1 MYKVW
6 RGDRDAITK
15 FIIKFFEVNKSLYK
29 EWKGV
34 VYNEKELK
42 EEDKAK
48 MKYLCHIYDL
58 MSGDAVDLKKSYEV
72 VISSILAKNL

>member
-15 FIIKFFEVNKSLYK
+15 FIIKFFEVNNSIYK

-34 VYNEKELK
+34 NFNQSNPKDV
-42 EEDKAK
+42 AK

-58 MSGDAVDLKKSYEV
+58 MSGDAVDLKKSYET
-72 VISSILAKNL
+72 VITSLIAKNL